1 MKRIGLSWLRKV
13 GIIHISF
20 ICTRGGICVENFLSD
35 RSLRSFAPRRG
46 ATLFEESAFFVVIV
60 ASPFFEKLIQSPPL
74 PVLQN
79 FQSMSMGKRNR
90 SLDGGG
96 CSFFGT
102 TQFHVSSRKNF
113 LASSLQGTN
122 AVTYKNIAI
131 ILQYFLQPAF
141 IKNHLQLI
149 SRLDNATR

>member
-90 SLDGGG
+90 SLDGGAARF
-96 CSFFGT
+96 SEPL
-102 TQFHVSSRKNF
+102 NF
-113 LASSLQGTN
+113 TFRLA
-122 AVTYKNIAI
+122 KI
-131 ILQYFLQPAF
+131 FL
-141 IKNHLQLI
+141 HLPY
-149 SRLDNATR
+149 RERTR